1 LQILQLKLRFAT
13 FAGMLHVRQLG
24 FIAGI
29 LLSGWAYTLNF
40 MDINPGELR
49 PWVAPFLILSITIFL
64 AVRRVPVETLPFPNF
79 VKGIKA
85 ALGVVVIGVVIFNI
99 ADYILLKWIKP
110 GKLPAF
116 QGALFY
122 SWIMLAM
129 GMLMSLV
136 VAFVLCFRSPN
147 PKR

>member
-1 LQILQLKLRFAT
+1 
-13 FAGMLHVRQLG
+13 MLHVRQLG

-29 LLSGWAYTLNF
+29 LLSIWAYALNF
-40 MDINPGELR
+40 MNIESGELR
-49 PWVAPFLILSITIFL
+49 PWLAPFLILSITIYL
-64 AVRRVPVETLPFPNF
+64 AVRRVPVEAMPFPNF

-99 ADYILLKWIKP
+99 ADYILLKWVRPDKV
-110 GKLPAF
+110 PAF
-116 QGALFY
+116 QAALLN

-136 VAFVLCFRSPN
+136 IAFVLCFRTPAR
-147 PKR
+147 KK